1 MSANAATTD
10 RFVLFWQR
18 MLKFFGVTSG
28 RIYILPTWYC
38 LVFNFL
44 LLVLF
49 IASFPLRNPS
59 LLVLIFA
66 MVFIQLL
73 SMVETHVN
81 LREIDIE
88 PSGDNLIETG
98 QQSEILIQTKSRE
111 SSFGLNFCFLEG
123 DLAGNLA
130 DGFLHRGVIRK
141 IILSEFV
148 YALFKS
154 FRSESIK
161 ASDFVTVSRDAK
173 IIRLP
178 ILSKTRGYYRLP
190 PIVVTSFFPFGL
202 FRAVKIVSL
211 DAYYTVYPTPRPS
224 SRRTE
229 SIDQVAWDMQRAGYG
244 ARLNGGDD
252 YNHHREF
259 LPGDPLRRIDWKAS
273 SRRGLKIVKVF
284 GSSGLV
290 RGNVLRWRDTTADD
304 DEGKLSELAFSVM
317 KSTQEGVFFALELPQ
332 QKTRIS
338 SGENHKRECLKLL
351 ATFRR

>member
-1 MSANAATTD
+1 MPAHAAKTD
-10 RFVLFWQR
+10 RFILFWQR
-18 MLKFFGVTSG
+18 VRKFFGVTSD

-38 LVFNFL
+38 LVFNML

-49 IASFPLRNPS
+49 VASFPLRNPS
-59 LLVLIFA
+59 LLVLVFA

-81 LREIDIE
+81 LREIEIE
-88 PSGDNLIETG
+88 PTGVNLLEAG
-98 QQSEILIQTKSRE
+98 QQSEIAIQTRSRE
-111 SSFGLNFCFLEG
+111 SSFGLNFRFLEG
-123 DLAGNLA
+123 DLAKEFA
-130 DGFLHRGVIRK
+130 DGVVHRGVLRK

-161 ASDFVTVSRDAK
+161 AFDFVTVSRDPK
-173 IIRLP
+173 FIRLP

-190 PIVVTSFFPFGL
+190 PIIVSSFFPFGL
-202 FRAVKIVSL
+202 FRAVKIASL
-211 DAYYTVYPTPRPS
+211 ESYYIAYPAPRAS
-224 SRRTE
+224 KRQTE
-229 SIDQVAWDMQRAGYG
+229 SFDQVAQDVQRASSG
-244 ARLNGGDD
+244 AHLNGGDD

-259 LPGDPLRRIDWKAS
+259 LAGDPLRRIDWKAS

-290 RGNVLRWRDTTADD
+290 RSNVLRWRDTIAAD
-304 DEGKLSELAFSVM
+304 DEGKLSELAFSVI
-317 KSTQEGVFFALELPQ
+317 KSSQDGVFFSLELPQ
-332 QKTRIS
+332 QKTRIA

>member
-1 MSANAATTD
+1 MSAHAVKTD

-18 MLKFFGVTSG
+18 VRKFFGVTSD

-38 LVFNFL
+38 LVFNL
-44 LLVLF
+44 LLLFLF

-59 LLVLIFA
+59 LLVLVFA

-81 LREIDIE
+81 LREIEIE
-88 PSGDNLIETG
+88 PSGDNLLETG
-98 QQSEILIQTKSRE
+98 QQSEIVIQTRSRE
-111 SSFGLNFCFLEG
+111 SSFGLNFRFLEG
-123 DLAGNLA
+123 DLAKDLA
-130 DGFLHRGVIRK
+130 DGLVHRRVLRK
-141 IILSEFV
+141 LILSEFV

-161 ASDFVTVSRDAK
+161 VSDFVTVSRDAK
-173 IIRLP
+173 FVRLP
-178 ILSKTRGYYRLP
+178 ILSEKRGIYRLP
-190 PIVVTSFFPFGL
+190 PIIVTSFFPFGL

-211 DAYYTVYPTPRPS
+211 ESHYTAYPTPRQS
-224 SRRTE
+224 KRKTE
-229 SIDQVAWDMQRAGYG
+229 SFDQVAWDMQRAGSG

-259 LPGDPLRRIDWKAS
+259 LAGDPLRRIDWKAS

-290 RGNVLRWRDTTADD
+290 RGNVLRWRDTIADD
-304 DEGKLSELAFSVM
+304 DEGKLSELAFSVI
-317 KSTQEGVFFALELPQ
+317 KSGQDGVFFSLELPQ
-332 QKTRIS
+332 QKTRVS

-351 ATFRR
+351 ASFRR